1 MRKNYMKLMFMLG
14 FSLTSIISMAQTK
27 IIKGQVTDETNA
39 PMPGAVVMISG
50 TQIGNMCDEK
60 GNYKL
65 SFDASGMEEV
75 TVIASMVGYEKAKA
89 NVTLSGESF
98 TQNFS
103 LKQDQMGLKEMVVTG
118 VTNPKSKLE
127 SSVSIST
134 LRAENINQSAPRTT
148 AEIFRAIPG
157 IRSEAS
163 AGDGNTNITVRGVPI
178 SSGGSKYLQLQEDGL
193 PVLQFGDIAFAT
205 SDIFLRADQSISR
218 IEAIRGGSASTMS
231 SNSPAGI
238 INFISKTGEVEG
250 GSVANTLG
258 LDYQSYR
265 TDFDYGSPISKDLS
279 FHIGGFYRTGEGVRT
294 AGYNANNGGQI
305 KASLTKK
312 FSKGYARLYMK
323 LLNDRAAAYMPM
335 PIEVK
340 GTNAAPEYSSM
351 ANFDALH
358 GTLHSPFLQQNVGTG
373 ANGELRRSDVADG
386 MHPVSKAIG
395 AEFNFDLGE
404 GWSIENRGR
413 FSINN
418 GRFIAPFPAS
428 VGSTASQLAAVTGA
442 MGWTLTN
449 PTLTYA
455 DNGAAFTGD
464 NAMVV
469 HMFDTELRNFN
480 LFVNDFKLKKK
491 VNDNLNINGG
501 IYKSNQTVSMAW
513 LWNSY
518 MMDVNGDGARL
529 INIDTGATRL
539 THNGQFAYGV
549 PAWGNCCT
557 RSYDTK
563 YDITAPYVGASFDL
577 KDLSVDA
584 SLRYDMG
591 HVTGTFAG
599 GAQSTQDMNGDG
611 KISANE
617 ISVSSINYA
626 SSSAVDYN
634 YNYLSYSV
642 GANYKM
648 NESSAV
654 FGRYSTGASAK
665 ADRILFSSSILAG
678 GDARATYDEISQAE
692 IGYKLRHKKGGLFVT
707 GFYANV
713 NEQGGY
719 EATTQKVIENDY
731 KSMGLEVEGT
741 YTVNKNFDLRGSF
754 TYTNAKITSGTNIDK
769 TPRRQAP
776 FIYNLF
782 ANYRMG
788 KHSVGLNFI
797 GTAASYA
804 QDDNK
809 LVMPAYFITGA
820 YANFAV
826 TKNLA
831 FSLNANNLL
840 NTIGITESEEG
851 SITENQTNI
860 IRARSIMGRSISATL
875 RLSF

>member
-1 MRKNYMKLMFMLG
+1 MKLMLSLG
-14 FSLTSIISMAQTK
+14 FGLASLISMAQTK
-27 IIKGQVTDETNA
+27 TIKGQVFDEANA

-50 TQIGNMCDEK
+50 TQIGNMCDVK

-65 SFDASGMEEV
+65 SFDASGIEEV
-75 TVIASMVGYEKAKA
+75 TVIATMVGYEKAKA
-89 NVTLSGESF
+89 NVTLTGETF
-98 TQNFS
+98 TQNFN

-134 LRAENINQSAPRTT
+134 LRAENINQAAPRTT
-148 AEIFRAIPG
+148 AEIFRSIPG

-193 PVLQFGDIAFAT
+193 PVLQFGDMAFAT

-250 GSVANTLG
+250 GSFANTLG

-323 LLNDRAAAYMPM
+323 FLNDRAAAYMPM
-335 PIEVK
+335 PIQVS
-340 GTNAAPEYSSM
+340 GTNADPNYKSLST
-351 ANFDALH
+351 FDALK
-358 GTLHSPFLQQNVGTG
+358 GTLHTPFLQQSVGYG
-373 ANGELRRSDVADG
+373 NSGELRRADVSDG

-404 GWSIENRGR
+404 GWSVENRGR

-418 GRFIAPFPAS
+418 GNFIAPFPAS
-428 VGSTASQLAAVTGA
+428 VGSTASQLTDLQKA
-442 MGWTLTN
+442 MGWTLNN
-449 PTLTYA
+449 PSLTYA

-464 NAMVV
+464 KAMLV
-469 HMFDTELRNFN
+469 HLFDTELRNFN
-480 LFVNDFKLKKK
+480 LFVNDFKIKKK
-491 VNDNLNINGG
+491 VNENLNINVGL
-501 IYKSNQTVSMAW
+501 YKSNQTVSMTW

-518 MMDVNGDGARL
+518 LMDVNGDGGRL
-529 INIDTGATRL
+529 LNIDTGATRL

-549 PAWGNCCT
+549 PVWGNCCT

-563 YDITAPYVGASFDL
+563 YDITAPTVGASFDM

-599 GAQSTQDMNGDG
+599 ASQSTSDMNNDG

-626 SSSAVDYN
+626 NSTAANYK
-634 YNYLSYSV
+634 YNYLSYSI
-642 GANYKM
+642 GANYKL
-648 NESSAV
+648 NESSAI

-665 ADRILFSSSILAG
+665 ADRILFSSSILPG
-678 GDARATYDEISQAE
+678 GDAKATYDEISQAE
-692 IGYKLRHKKGGLFVT
+692 VGYKLRHKKGGLFVT

-731 KSMGLEVEGT
+731 QSMGLEIEGT
-741 YTVNKNFDLRGSF
+741 YSLNKNFDLRGSL
-754 TYTNAKITSGTNIDK
+754 TYTNAKITSGLNKNK
-769 TPRRQAP
+769 TPRRQSP
-776 FIYNLF
+776 VIYNLF
-782 ANYRMG
+782 ANYKLG

-797 GTAASYA
+797 GTGASYA
-804 QDDNK
+804 SDENQ
-809 LVMPAYFITGA
+809 LVMPAYVITGA

-826 TKNLA
+826 TK
-831 FSLNANNLL
+831 SLNFSVNGNNLL
-840 NTIGITESEEG
+840 NSLGITESESG
-851 SITENQTNI
+851 SISENTDNI